1 MRIHTILKIEK
12 AMLASHV
19 YSLHRNTVKEKD
31 QL

>member
-12 AMLASHV
+12 AMLAFHA
-19 YSLHRNTVKEKD
+19 YSLHRNTVTEMD